1 MYCTTCGKELPNG
14 SSVCD
19 ECKTEYTPDGKPLKR
34 ESTSE
39 EHRPYMNYQPF
50 SYQNDNNNENSGQNF
65 EGQYS
70 YGQQKAYERRNPYDR
85 QNFNGYNNSQEMPEG
100 HTGLAIAGFV
110 LGIIGI
116 CSCCVPIISIPLG
129 IIGLILSI
137 LGIKSRYQGLAIAG
151 VVLSSISIVL
161 GILMILAIIVSDDSY
176 IHYYWNI
183 ID

>member
-1 MYCTTCGKELPNG
+1 
-14 SSVCD
+14 
-19 ECKTEYTPDGKPLKR
+19 
-34 ESTSE
+34 
-39 EHRPYMNYQPF
+39 
-50 SYQNDNNNENSGQNF
+50 
-65 EGQYS
+65 
-70 YGQQKAYERRNPYDR
+70 
-85 QNFNGYNNSQEMPEG
+85 MPEG